1 MSQYNETRFFEQG
14 KETTTRKHWHLAR
27 HVVRSGL
34 IIHRPR
40 RASDS
45 ILPLLKRTQQ
55 TRIRTDSVDSN
66 QNSTPFQS
74 LVDYLSKNDQTDAN
88 TIDSLLVP
96 NRVKRSASDSTSCT
110 HRNQLDDSISQY
122 ERILRHLKNY
132 EQFMADYSI
141 SPTPVTSS
149 LTRRQSLN
157 QELAPR
163 ISETREPSL
172 GITSRKS
179 SQTQSLSSRVGRTFT
194 DFVINDL
201 FLPTPP
207 KVSPT
212 EPHENVFSAPA
223 TPTEVLESTNDFTE
237 IVPTD
242 PTVRKESMTN
252 EEADVALNELDTILE
267 NALPLTPNSPVH
279 VIVVNSAESVENEP
293 VRANHVRHR
302 SSCPS
307 YRSVFRQ
314 WYQLNHWCSVY
325 SKAKRHHSLSLIWI
339 WNPYNYVRE
348 KPTNDTALLVL
359 YSSSRRHDQSSWTRQ
374 EEMSQGIRRS
384 SRMYRSARWRR
395 FPFLHLL
402 FDSTQQRWAKSAV
415 DDTNRMF
422 DCFVSPMNG
431 STT

>member
-1 MSQYNETRFFEQG
+1 MSQHNETSFFEHDQ
-14 KETTTRKHWHLAR
+14 EANTRNRWHLAR

-74 LVDYLSKNDQTDAN
+74 LVDYLSKKDQTEAN
-88 TIDSLLVP
+88 SIDSLLVP

-141 SPTPVTSS
+141 PPTPVTSS
-149 LTRRQSLN
+149 ITRRQSLN

-163 ISETREPSL
+163 ISETRELSL

-212 EPHENVFSAPA
+212 ELHENVFTTPASSA
-223 TPTEVLESTNDFTE
+223 EVFESRNDLVE

-242 PTVRKESMTN
+242 PTVRKDSLTN

-293 VRANHVRHR
+293 VRANYFRYR
-302 SSCPS
+302 LSYRF

-314 WYQLNHWCSVY
+314 
-325 SKAKRHHSLSLIWI
+325 
-339 WNPYNYVRE
+339 
-348 KPTNDTALLVL
+348 
-359 YSSSRRHDQSSWTRQ
+359 
-374 EEMSQGIRRS
+374 
-384 SRMYRSARWRR
+384 
-395 FPFLHLL
+395 
-402 FDSTQQRWAKSAV
+402 
-415 DDTNRMF
+415 
-422 DCFVSPMNG
+422 
-431 STT
+431 